1 MHSSSA
7 PPLKKGTFSANQDT
21 YKALVIQHAESYESK
36 LHSTSKTAAGD
47 IQALTAFGRT
57 LEDEGG
63 LSAVQDVSDINMEA
77 F

>member
-1 MHSSSA
+1 MHASSA

-36 LHSTSKTAAGD
+36 LHSTSKSAASD

-57 LEDEGG
+57 YEDEGG
-63 LSAVQDVSDINMEA
+63 LNAVPDVSGINMEA
-77 F
+77 Y